1 MHTFPKARRLTRLDS
16 IRPARPGGQR
26 DRRAAD
32 LMVWTRPGGSLGEE
46 VVPDGIE
53 SGGAGYGEARVS
65 GAWC

>member
-1 MHTFPKARRLTRLDS
+1 
-16 IRPARPGGQR
+16 
-26 DRRAAD
+26 
-32 LMVWTRPGGSLGEE
+32 MVWTRPGGSLGEE